1 MKMAYIR
8 YILRGCEELGWDAE
22 YSRDGNVERIKIKPF
37 ANVKFY
43 YNCEPAV
50 KALMQIGA
58 EEYEAQDIVF
68 NKIKFEGC
76 LHFNTQIFWVEFSE
90 IC

>member
-1 MKMAYIR
+1 MAYIS
-8 YILRGCEELGWDAE
+8 YILRGCEALGWDAE
-22 YSRDGNVERIKIKPF
+22 YSRNGNVERIKIKPF

-43 YNCEPAV
+43 YAGEPAV